1 VVTSAH
7 HYVVRLWLP
16 DRPGVLGLVASRM
29 GAVGGDVVGIEIID
43 RGAGVAVDELVV
55 ALADPALVDLL
66 IKEIREVDGVD
77 IEEIRELGRGR
88 RLDRIALLDAAAEL
102 CGAETLEELDER
114 LVARVHVDLGAS
126 WTALVD
132 IGSRQVI
139 TSLGELPSEQWAVAF
154 AFGASNSPSMPA
166 TGGGKDVAWSAVT
179 PDILLTVGRQVVDIR
194 QAERDEL
201 AGFARL
207 AGVRR
212 TQLLVSGR
220 T

>member
-1 VVTSAH
+1 VTGQH

-43 RGAGVAVDELVV
+43 RGEGVAVDELVV

-77 IEEIRELGRGR
+77 IEEIREAGRGR
-88 RLDRIALLDAAAEL
+88 RLDRVALLEAAAEL
-102 CGAETLEELDER
+102 CHAATLDELDER

-132 IGSRQVI
+132 IEAGRVV

-154 AFGASNSPSMPA
+154 ASGASNSPSMPA

-179 PDILLTVGRQVVDIR
+179 PDALLTVGRQVVDIR

-207 AGVRR
+207 AGIRR
-212 TQLLVSGR
+212 AQLLDAGP